1 MALFSKQGWLSACG
15 WGHSKIGE
23 LSKLSM
29 EGIPGLASG
38 LRGPGC
44 LVASEGPLSWQNDSE
59 AHSGS
64 PCRYGSHGIGLL
76 VAIVF
81 SGEVRCTE
89 KEGIWVLEVCW
100 VGGSVYTPLYK
111 YLVDYCSSK
120 QETML
125 VQRTWKNRKCYI
137 SISYHQC
144 NLIHLRLLLNVKVI

>member
-1 MALFSKQGWLSACG
+1 MALFSKLGWLSACG

-29 EGIPGLASG
+29 EGSPGLASG
-38 LRGPGC
+38 LRGLGC

-59 AHSGS
+59 AHSRS

-76 VAIVF
+76 VAIVS

-89 KEGIWVLEVCW
+89 KEGTWVLEVCW
-100 VGGSVYTPLYK
+100 VGGWSILPCTSN
-111 YLVDYCSSK
+111 LVDYCSSK
-120 QETML
+120 QEIML

-137 SISYHQC
+137 SYHQC
-144 NLIHLRLLLNVKVI
+144 NLIHLKLLLNVKVI